1 MKETLLIVGAGEYG
15 QLVKELAETLG
26 YKKIDFLDDN
36 SELAIGK
43 VEEYQQFAPDYEN
56 FIVAIGNPNVRRQII
71 EKLQHSFALCTL
83 IHPTAVVSK
92 TAIIGE
98 GCVIEANAVV
108 NTAAYIGKA
117 CLVNAGS
124 VVNHNSRIC
133 DYCQI
138 DCNAVVASDAVV
150 PENTKVS
157 SCIVWNEK

>member
-1 MKETLLIVGAGEYG
+1 MKETLLIVGAGEFG
-15 QLVKELAETLG
+15 QLVKELAEILG

-36 SELAIGK
+36 SKIAIGK
-43 VEEYQQFAPDYEN
+43 VKDYQQFVPEYEN
-56 FIVAIGNPNVRRQII
+56 FIVAIGNPKVRRQTI

-92 TAIIGE
+92 TALLGA
-98 GCVIEANAVV
+98 GCVVEANTVV
-108 NTAAYIGKA
+108 NTGACIGTA
-117 CLVNAGS
+117 CFINAGS
-124 VVNHNSRIC
+124 VVNHNSLVN

-138 DCNAVVASDAVV
+138 DCNAVVAADTVV